1 MTIHFGDSTSQT
13 TAATGGA
20 HVSSAIVA
28 DYRDSDNGGTFSSG
42 AWRTRTLN
50 TEIADPDGIVSL
62 SSNQFTLQAG
72 TYVLK
77 YSAPAYQ
84 VDDHQVVLYNSTD
97 SAYVTNSLG
106 YNAHSWTNDA
116 TTNDAYGCC
125 RVTIS
130 GAKAFELRHQSDASR
145 SDSGFGRGNGNLGAT
160 PNNKQLFAKV
170 EIFKE

>member
-20 HVSSAIVA
+20 HVSSAVVA
-28 DYRDSDNGGTFSSG
+28 QWGANGNGGTFSSG

-50 TEIADPDGIVSL
+50 HEISDPDGIVSL

-72 TYVLK
+72 TYVLR
-77 YSAPAYQ
+77 YYCPAYI
-84 VDDHQVVLYNSTD
+84 VDDHQCVIYNATD
-97 SAYVTNSLG
+97 GSYVDGSLG
-106 YNAHSWTNDA
+106 YNSHTWSNGA
-116 TTNDAYGCC
+116 TSSTSYGCC
-125 RVTIS
+125 RFTIS
-130 GAKAFELRHQSDASR
+130 SAKAFELRHQCDTSR
-145 SDSGFGRGNGNLGAT
+145 STNGFGRGNGTLGAT

>member
-20 HVSSAIVA
+20 HVSSAVIA
-28 DYRDSDNGGTFSSG
+28 HWGTNGNGGTFSSG

-50 TEIADPDGIVSL
+50 HEISDPDGIVSL

-72 TYVLK
+72 TYVLR
-77 YSAPAYQ
+77 YYCPAYI
-84 VDDHQVVLYNSTD
+84 VDDHQCVIYNSTD
-97 SAYVTNSLG
+97 SSYVDGSLG

-130 GAKAFELRHQSDASR
+130 GAKSPLNR
-145 SDSGFGRGNGNLGAT
+145 
-160 PNNKQLFAKV
+160 FAHRKNSM
-170 EIFKE
+170 

>member
-20 HVSSAIVA
+20 HVSSAVVA
-28 DYRDSDNGGTFSSG
+28 QWGANGNGGTFSSG

-50 TEIADPDGIVSL
+50 YEISDPDGIVSL

-77 YSAPAYQ
+77 YTAPAYE
-84 VDDHQVVLYNSTD
+84 VDDHQVVIYNATD
-97 SAYVTNSLG
+97 GSYVSGSLG
-106 YNAHSWTNDA
+106 YNAHSWANDA
-116 TTNDAYGCC
+116 TSNEAYGCV
-125 RVTIS
+125 RLTIS
-130 GAKAFELRHQSDASR
+130 GAKAFELRHQCDTSR
-145 SDSGFGRGNGNLGAT
+145 SSNGFGRGNGNLGVS
-160 PNNKQLFAKV
+160 PNNKQLFSKV